1 MRKSK
6 LILLIVLF
14 ALIFSNFPALA
25 EEMPNITAQN
35 AILIHIGTGLTVFE
49 KNADAKVFPAG
60 VPKIM
65 VALLT
70 IQKVKSLDEKVI
82 SKESAYKGIG
92 SLSSANI
99 RKGEELTVKDLLY
112 ALMLSSSNEA
122 ANILAEYVS
131 GNIPTFVELM
141 NKRAK
146 ELGAN
151 STLFTNATGI
161 YDEDSYTTAR
171 DAALITKFAINIE
184 AFIEISNATTY
195 KIPKTNLSA
204 ERTLYTNNQI
214 ILKSSPFYV
223 SFVKGIKTATSAE
236 AGYSLISV
244 ADKKIGKKEE
254 RMLAVVLGCPKNT
267 GGTTMANAFTDTKT
281 LYNWVYSTYKLSKL
295 MKQNDPV
302 TEVKINLADGR
313 DFALLVAASS
323 VDALMPS
330 DYTVEKLEKQIV
342 VPQNI
347 FAPIEKGQELGE
359 AILKYNGNEY
369 GRVKLISQ
377 NAIKRNT
384 MLYYTHQLNLFFANI
399 WVKIATGLI
408 VTLFILYIVYTIAYN
423 RKQKRLKPIKRR
435 MRF

>member
-1 MRKSK
+1 
-6 LILLIVLF
+6 
-14 ALIFSNFPALA
+14 
-25 EEMPNITAQN
+25 
-35 AILIHIGTGLTVFE
+35 
-49 KNADAKVFPAG
+49 
-60 VPKIM
+60 M

-70 IQKVKSLDEKVI
+70 IEKFKNLDEKVT

-122 ANILAEYVS
+122 ANILAEAIS
-131 GNIPTFVELM
+131 GDIPTFVELM

-151 STLFTNATGI
+151 TTLFTNATGI
-161 YDEDSYTTAR
+161 YDEDSYTTSR
-171 DAALITKFAINIE
+171 DAAVITKFAINFE
-184 AFIEISNATTY
+184 SFMEISNATIY

-223 SFVKGIKTATSAE
+223 SYVKGIKTATSVE

-254 RMLAVVLGCPKNT
+254 RMLAIVLGCPKNT
-267 GGTTMANAFTDTKT
+267 GGTTMANAFNDTKV
-281 LYNWVYSTYKLSKL
+281 LYSWVYSTYKLSKL

-302 TEVKINLADGR
+302 TEVKVNLADGR
-313 DFALLVAASS
+313 DFALLVAASA

-330 DYTVEKLEKQIV
+330 DYTADKLEKQIV

-347 FAPIEKGQELGE
+347 YAPIEKGQEMGE

-369 GRVKLISQ
+369 GRVKLIAQ
-377 NAIKRNT
+377 NNIKRNT